1 MLIGIDGLS
10 YDLNLLPSVQY
21 LPGAGNMW
29 LILPV
34 RSPQPEKDV
43 IVQYTVSAR
52 GKPSA
57 VPIQQFIRSNY
68 EQLPL
73 EQIDSF
79 FGFTEPCSLYGG
91 RLFAAT
97 ELSRY
102 DVRSLYRM
110 NINVRLPL
118 TNHYATADE
127 YEENLAYLE
136 KYHRPGNSLI
146 ITNDELA
153 GWIRQDF
160 PDYRLE
166 ASVIKNIN
174 TLKKVDEA
182 FRIYDTVIL
191 PMTANDDEALLR
203 AIDNKEN
210 ITLFANAGCAYT
222 CPSKICYP
230 SISRANKVGDPSLFT
245 CSQKLKERNT
255 IGMHDFDLAYLQGL
269 GFQRFKLLRPRRG
282 NQTGY

>member
-1 MLIGIDGLS
+1 MQFTI
-10 YDLNLLPSVQY
+10 
-21 LPGAGNMW
+21 
-29 LILPV
+29 
-34 RSPQPEKDV
+34 
-43 IVQYTVSAR
+43 SAR

-57 VPIQQFIRSNY
+57 LPIQRFIKDNY
-68 EQLPL
+68 DHIPL

-79 FGFTEPCSLYGG
+79 FGFTEASTLYGG
-91 RLFAAT
+91 RFFSST
-97 ELSRY
+97 EISRY

-118 TNHYATADE
+118 TNHYVTQGE
-127 YEENLAYLE
+127 YEQNLPLLS

-153 GWIRQDF
+153 GWIRTDF

-174 TLKKVDEA
+174 TLDKIDQA
-182 FRIYDTVIL
+182 FRTYDTVIL
-191 PMTANDDEALLR
+191 PMTSNDDEELLK
-203 AIDNKEN
+203 AIDNKKN

-222 CPSKICYP
+222 CPSRICYP
-230 SISRANKVGDPSLFT
+230 SISKANKTGDPSLFQ

-255 IGMHDFDLAYLQGL
+255 IGMFDFDLERLGSL
-269 GFQRFKLLRPRRG
+269 GFERFKLLRPRKG
-282 NQTGY
+282 AMTGF